1 MMKDKIRSSNIM
13 MFDPISV
20 RHGEKHINGKIIGLS
35 MDRRRVVAAY
45 FTDDMDIEKE
55 SPMTKVLNVDNI
67 YNDTVGYYEQ

>member
-1 MMKDKIRSSNIM
+1 MIKGKIQHSNIG

-20 RHGEKHINGKIIGLS
+20 RHGEEHINGKVIGLS

-55 SPMTKVLNVDNI
+55 SPMTKVLNVGNI
-67 YNDTVGYYEQ
+67 VGTQSGYYEK

>member
-1 MMKDKIRSSNIM
+1 

-20 RHGEKHINGKIIGLS
+20 RHDEKHINGKIIG
-35 MDRRRVVAAY
+35 VVVAY

-67 YNDTVGYYEQ
+67 AGT

>member
-1 MMKDKIRSSNIM
+1 MIKGKIQSSNIM

-20 RHGEKHINGKIIGLS
+20 RHGEKHINGKVIGLS

-55 SPMTKVLNVDNI
+55 SPMTKVLDVDNI
-67 YNDTVGYYEQ
+67 YTNTVGYYEK

>member
-1 MMKDKIRSSNIM
+1 MIKDKIQSSNIR
-13 MFDPISV
+13 MFVPISV
-20 RHGEKHINGKIIGLS
+20 RHDEKHINGKIIGLS

-67 YNDTVGYYEQ
+67 VGTRSGYYEK

>member
-1 MMKDKIRSSNIM
+1 MIKDKIRSPTIR

-20 RHGEKHINGKIIGLS
+20 RHDEKHINGKIIG
-35 MDRRRVVAAY
+35 VVVAY

-67 YNDTVGYYEQ
+67 AGT